1 MIEDSTYKILL
12 NNYAQ
17 MDLRRN
23 YDQNI
28 MDEDS
33 DLDLNSNFNNAS
45 GILNDGRI
53 DTSFEFDINDQF
65 ISDDEDNLSDLY

>member
-1 MIEDSTYKILL
+1 
-12 NNYAQ
+12 